1 MTHLFLLMVL
11 VNGQVESSDMYFYN
25 VHRCNF
31 FANAI
36 VTGLLGKFIED
47 KDQRAALAH
56 EIATLI
62 AYRPLKESV
71 PE

>member
-11 VNGQVESSDMYFYN
+11 VNGQVQSADMYFYD

-36 VTGLLGKFIED
+36 VRGKVERTLNYEPRGI
-47 KDQRAALAH
+47 ALA
-56 EIATLI
+56 
-62 AYRPLKESV
+62 AYCLPRRADPEKVRPY
-71 PE
+71 

>member
-11 VNGQVESSDMYFYN
+11 VNGQVESSDMFFYN

-36 VTGLLGKFIED
+36 VMGKVEKTIN
-47 KDQRAALAH
+47 AAPRRITLA
-56 EIATLI
+56 
-62 AYRPLKESV
+62 AYCLPRV
-71 PE
+71 ADPERVRVY

>member
-25 VHRCNF
+25 IHRCNY

-36 VTGLLGKFIED
+36 VTGKVERTIN
-47 KDQRAALAH
+47 AALRR
-56 EIATLI
+56 ITLA
-62 AYRPLKESV
+62 AYCLPRV
-71 PE
+71 ADPERVRVY